1 MGFDVTRIP
10 EELYGYNCKNTR
22 NYFFHTFLT
31 EIICSLVVSQGLS
44 NDSELGFYNIHDYN

>member
-10 EELYGYNCKNTR
+10 EELYIQFR
-22 NYFFHTFLT
+22 ILELFF
-31 EIICSLVVSQGLS
+31 ISLQMYDHGSSKVS